1 MPPAIV
7 FRLQSRLQKLLP
19 TLWPKRIG
27 WRLTLGF
34 GLLIGLMLVVLTIAS
49 LQIYRITTQ
58 SQRFASDDVQ
68 RLLQVQALS
77 LQTERAGGALVRLLN
92 APKENRVREYIE
104 IDARNRRID
113 DLIVALQEEKLS
125 PEREDKLKH
134 LITRRATFANA
145 FIATV
150 EQIELGDTGAAYRL
164 LNEEVNPAQEVML
177 AASNDLLDYER
188 EHIEAE
194 LALSQQRLE
203 GVTRWV
209 AGLSILAVALAIWL
223 GIGTTQSV
231 TVPLAL
237 LEKAA
242 RRIAVGDYSLPVP
255 ATSAQEVDRVGL
267 ALNSMTAAVAQR
279 EHQIVHL
286 AFHDPL
292 TGLPNRTA
300 LLAPSTKPTQVHNSL
315 ALMDLARLKG
325 INETLGYSAG
335 DTLILETAQRA
346 NQVFQDAA
354 TAGLIGAAPLVAR
367 LSGGTFA
374 ALFSAPHLE
383 AVLELHARMEQAMVQ
398 PLWCSGH
405 SVDLNLAYG
414 FANAGRTSPP
424 ASVDTMLRNAEV
436 ALTTAK
442 RSVTGYAW
450 YNEAQEA
457 ARLEH
462 LGLVSN
468 LRTAVADSQLQM
480 WLQPKYSL
488 ATGQAV
494 GAEALVRWLHP
505 QRGFISPAEFIPFA
519 EQTGY
524 IGMVTDWMLDQALST
539 LAIWGTTQPGLSIS
553 VNISTRDLQ
562 DPQFCERVQALTVR
576 HGVAPQQLCLEIVES
591 GLMDNPQS
599 SVQVLHALR
608 RLGVRLAI
616 DDFGTG
622 YSSLAYLQQLPVNE
636 LKIDRSFVDGVDR
649 LPGTQ
654 RLVKTMIEMGHG
666 MDLVVTAEGVE
677 TEGEKDTITRLG
689 CDVMQGYLGSR
700 PLHGDALQAWFNSL
714 APVTA

>member
-1 MPPAIV
+1 
-7 FRLQSRLQKLLP
+7 
-19 TLWPKRIG
+19 
-27 WRLTLGF
+27 
-34 GLLIGLMLVVLTIAS
+34 
-49 LQIYRITTQ
+49 
-58 SQRFASDDVQ
+58 
-68 RLLQVQALS
+68 
-77 LQTERAGGALVRLLN
+77 
-92 APKENRVREYIE
+92 
-104 IDARNRRID
+104 
-113 DLIVALQEEKLS
+113 
-125 PEREDKLKH
+125 
-134 LITRRATFANA
+134 
-145 FIATV
+145 
-150 EQIELGDTGAAYRL
+150 
-164 LNEEVNPAQEVML
+164 
-177 AASNDLLDYER
+177 
-188 EHIEAE
+188 
-194 LALSQQRLE
+194 
-203 GVTRWV
+203 
-209 AGLSILAVALAIWL
+209 
-223 GIGTTQSV
+223 
-231 TVPLAL
+231 
-237 LEKAA
+237 
-242 RRIAVGDYSLPVP
+242 
-255 ATSAQEVDRVGL
+255 
-267 ALNSMTAAVAQR
+267 
-279 EHQIVHL
+279 
-286 AFHDPL
+286 
-292 TGLPNRTA
+292 
-300 LLAPSTKPTQVHNSL
+300 
-315 ALMDLARLKG
+315 MDLARLKG
-325 INETLGYSAG
+325 INETLGYNAG
-335 DTLILETAQRA
+335 DTLILEMAQRA
-346 NQVFQDAA
+346 NQVFQAAA
-354 TAGLIGAAPLVAR
+354 TSGLIRPAPVVAR

-374 ALFSAPHLE
+374 ALFSAPHRE
-383 AVLELHARMEQAMVQ
+383 AVLELHACMEQAMAQ

-414 FANAGRTSPP
+414 FADSGSMGHPT
-424 ASVDTMLRNAEV
+424 SVDTMLRNAEV

-442 RSVTGYAW
+442 RSVAGYAW

-457 ARLEH
+457 ARLDH

-480 WLQPKYSL
+480 WLQPKFSL
-488 ATGQAV
+488 ATGRAV
-494 GAEALVRWLHP
+494 GAEALVRWHHP
-505 QRGFISPAEFIPFA
+505 LRGFISPAEFIPFA

-539 LAIWGTTQPGLSIS
+539 LAVWSATQPCLSIS

-608 RLGVRLAI
+608 QLGVRLAI

-677 TEGEKDTITRLG
+677 TEGEKDTVTRLG

-700 PLHGDALQAWFNSL
+700 PLHGDALQAWFASL